1 MQNKTNLKTLPK
13 WATNLL
19 FIIGAISTISFRALI
34 VINRFSEF
42 WGRIIW
48 YTAVIGYIFFFLYRY
63 QISKKRRRVIIENDL
78 INKLNTN
85 SLSKENIKQLTY
97 IVNSLTRSKEMINYV
112 LIFLMSILAIAA
124 DIILTIY
131 Y

>member
-1 MQNKTNLKTLPK
+1 MQKKTNLKTLPK

-34 VINRFSEF
+34 VINRFSEL

-63 QISKKRRRVIIENDL
+63 QISKKRRRVIIENNL